1 LILSTAF
8 NRAILLK
15 FFDKS
20 VKIKIIRDKKSW
32 SGEERRNPARIKSSR
47 IACINKLF
55 SISNLRKRL
64 LIYFGLVVF
73 VTFSIGVQFM
83 VEVGSGYFQKQLF
96 GSIMSQLHGDTK
108 DSFDSSKIKTVL
120 KKLQCRMLLVM
131 LIVLICVIA
140 TMFVFI
146 RNIVEPL
153 DLIGKAAQKIS
164 NGRLDES
171 VPIRNHDEIGKIGEL
186 INDLA
191 ANLQEVLLHVWN
203 QTAADIAILDDVYNE
218 LNTRHCDEISPEIKN
233 RVKSV
238 RQDIDNMQSMVKA
251 FDLYD
256 IRLNN
261 GKVLAHTTHAGE
273 ESGL

>member
-1 LILSTAF
+1 M
-8 NRAILLK
+8 
-15 FFDKS
+15 
-20 VKIKIIRDKKSW
+20 KIRRDKKNW

-47 IACINKLF
+47 IAYINKLF

-73 VTFSIGVQFM
+73 VTFSIGIQFM

-164 NGRLDES
+164 DGRLDES

-218 LNTRHCDEISPEIKN
+218 LNTGLCEEISPEIKGQ
-233 RVKSV
+233 VKSV
-238 RQDIDNMQSMVKA
+238 RQDIDNMQNMVKA
-251 FDLYD
+251 FDLYN

-261 GKVLAHTTHAGE
+261 GKVLAHATHAGE